1 MGDKLNNKDLES
13 VFGVFVE
20 QGGLNDFLSFPKR
33 KASQEHSWP
42 EVNGKDIDL
51 TNPTFEARQF
61 TLKCVLIAY
70 GATEQ
75 LRNDNFWQLYN
86 GLFTELSGQ
95 GVHELYLNSIDKTY
109 TVFYVDQQGATKVTY
124 EDDRMIIKFDLLFEE
139 TDPFSNIQKVYL
151 VDQDGTFLVA

>member
-1 MGDKLNNKDLES
+1 MASKLNNKDLES

-51 TNPTFEARQF
+51 SHPTFEARQF
-61 TLKCVLIAY
+61 ALKCVLTAS

-75 LRNDNFWQLYN
+75 LKNDNFWQLYN

-95 GVHELYLNSIDKTY
+95 GVHELYLAAIDKTY
-109 TVFYVDQQGATKVTY
+109 TVFYVDQQSVTKVTY
-124 EDDRMIIKFDLLFEE
+124 EEDRMIIKFDLLFEE
-139 TDPFSNIQKVYL
+139 TDPFTNIQKVYL